1 MQDSQVAVSRQ
12 PLAVNHQGRRLSPPT
27 SGVLPLT
34 SRRQAF
40 TLTELLIVIAI
51 IGVLAGLIAAA
62 AVNALNASRRAQTIL
77 EIKNISGAIENFK
90 NDYGA
95 YPPNGM
101 TEMAPSAT
109 PAPGSSAALVKADF
123 IRMFKKAFPKHNE
136 PQALIEALAG
146 ATPSTSGI
154 VTAPLPNG
162 MRASESLYFWMGG
175 FSSDELYPISG
186 PGGPSFLDTNT
197 AGDEILESRTKRYE
211 FDLTRLVPRN
221 ETSGGFD
228 ESGNRFIEYKIN
240 MGSGVQNRQINL
252 WQYAPKGS
260 EQPLVYFDVS
270 RHKPGSTTGKYDL
283 WAALPGGN
291 IPYIYALKQLR
302 EGVTAVGGNPSNVA
316 FVNQGKFQILHAG
329 LDDDW
334 GSDSFKEAGALSVSG
349 GVNNLLLYPTGPFI
363 GPIAD
368 TLTNFSEGTLAD
380 ASEE

>member
-1 MQDSQVAVSRQ
+1 MQDSQTAVSGQRSAVSRRQ
-12 PLAVNHQGRRLSPPT
+12 NSPFPFRLSP
-27 SGVLPLT
+27 
-34 SRRQAF
+34 SRSAF

-51 IGVLAGLIAAA
+51 IAVLAGLIAAA
-62 AVNALNASRRAQTIL
+62 AVNALNAAKRGQIVL
-77 EIKNISGAIENFK
+77 EIKNLSGAIENFK

-101 TEMAPSAT
+101 INAPST
-109 PAPGSSAALVKADF
+109 VSGSPGALVKADF

-146 ATPSTSGI
+146 ATPTTSGI
-154 VTAPLPNG
+154 VTAPLQNG
-162 MRASESLYFWMGG
+162 MRASEALYFWMGG
-175 FSSDELYPISG
+175 FSSDEVYPISG

-197 AGDEILESRTKRYE
+197 AGDEVLENRTKRYE

-221 ETSGGFD
+221 NNGGFD
-228 ESGNRFIEYKIN
+228 ESGNRFIQYKIN
-240 MGSGVQNRQINL
+240 MGSGDQNRQINM

-270 RHKPGSTTGKYDL
+270 RHKPGAVSGKYDL
-283 WAALPGGN
+283 WAALPGGD
-291 IPYIYALKQLR
+291 IPHIYALKQLR
-302 EGVTAVGGNPSNVA
+302 EGVTATGGSLNNIV

-334 GSDSFKEAGALSVSG
+334 GDESFKEAGTWTVSG
-349 GVNNLLLYPTGPFI
+349 GNVDNLLIYPAGPFI

-368 TLTNFSEGTLAD
+368 TLTNFSDGTLAD